1 MEALWNSCSSLPL
14 DYLDLKLLGSPLS
27 AVQRAQRSG
36 TPPLDQPDFFKYV
49 LVTQVPTKEF
59 LFNLS
64 CVIEISLIFEGN
76 EFNGWN
82 IFLSKGNLFCHIGSI
97 SVKGRTTRSH
107 SLSLLRTAISA
118 ILWHWDEAIG
128 KPTGGE
134 GAVNLLILSHFKKI
148 ISRCPPAQ

>member
-1 MEALWNSCSSLPL
+1 MMEALWNSCSSLPL
-14 DYLDLKLLGSPLS
+14 DYLDLVCSAKLS
-27 AVQRAQRSG
+27 AVQRLRGRDNTSEPSSG
-36 TPPLDQPDFFKYV
+36 STRFLQYV
-49 LVTQVPTKEF
+49 LVTQVLQK
-59 LFNLS
+59 
-64 CVIEISLIFEGN
+64 N
-76 EFNGWN
+76 EFNELCEISVSLKGMN
-82 IFLSKGNLFCHIGSI
+82 LMVGIFSGQPGGHIGSI

-148 ISRCPPAQ
+148 LSRCPPAQ